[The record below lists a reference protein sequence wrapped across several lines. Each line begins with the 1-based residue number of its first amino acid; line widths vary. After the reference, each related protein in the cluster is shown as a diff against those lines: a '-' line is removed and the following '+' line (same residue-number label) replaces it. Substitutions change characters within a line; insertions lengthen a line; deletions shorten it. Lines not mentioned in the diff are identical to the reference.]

1 MLSTHGVFLLMLVI
15 GSNLLMMN
23 KMRNRLASFLLMM
36 LISAFSFYNVDAQ
49 EVNDS
54 VAPKKVRHRPKV
66 GVVLC
71 GGGAK
76 GFAEIPILKA
86 IDEAGVPVDYI
97 GGTSIGSIIGS
108 LYAVGYDPDVIEEM
122 VRKQDWNNV
131 IYDRIPL
138 KYLPIEQKI
147 NTRKYLATFPIT
159 NGKIKLKSS
168 MVDGVYVNMLL
179 SRLMLPADNTHDYR
193 KLPVPFYCIATDV
206 EHATQYEM
214 TKGDLSRSVRAS
226 MSIPFLFRPVSLDGK
241 LLIDGGMVNNFPV
254 RNMKERGVDII
265 IGVDLEDAT
274 IPASQIDNSLG
285 LLESLMNLSSLE
297 ESLYARSNCDIYIRP
312 NLHGRSMLSFNDFDS
327 IIQFGE
333 EAAKEFYPQFQ
344 KLASFLQDMEPY
356 EINRPHVQPVDT
368 LYIVDVQVE
377 GVSKN
382 HEAVVAREFGKDFPK
397 KMTVNEIEDVIVK
410 LRASGHYENM
420 WYDIEQTDK
429 GNVFKLHC
437 EEIAAMS
444 TAVAIHYDNNYGIGA
459 LVNFTVKNV
468 LERLNRATLSVDV
481 NIAENPYLKVNFYK
495 HHRDMFRFGVDFS
508 IYSLSLGQYTNKQ
521 LTNSYSI
528 QDNKLDIYALLVPN
542 LKNQIRIGAVGDL
555 VHMRDF
561 VGENSIT
568 GNYNFYSYLY
578 LNYFFDNLDA
588 VKYARRG
595 WRINML
601 AKMVFFKGITE
612 DITMA
617 GMDADG
623 IQGSFIGYFD
633 LLKNIPIGRKSALK
647 FELEGGMKL
656 GVAEVPLFYQFF
668 VGGQSKMRYF
678 DNILA
683 FTGLDF
689 TDRIVDHIAVNKIA
703 WQWNFYKS
711 LYSTLHVDYGF
722 MSDTYDSW
730 FNSNSFVMGFG
741 VSLGVDTMIGP
752 VEVSLMGSNI
762 NSGLTGFI
770 NVGFWF

>member
-1 MLSTHGVFLLMLVI
+1 MRLKLNFKVFALLMLI
-15 GSNLLMMN
+15 GL
-23 KMRNRLASFLLMM
+23 
-36 LISAFSFYNVDAQ
+36 FSVYDIEAQ
-49 EVNDS
+49 EITKDAKNT
-54 VAPKKVRHRPKV
+54 RHRPKV

-86 IDEAGVPVDYI
+86 IDEAGVPIDYI

-108 LYAVGYDPDVIEEM
+108 LYAVGYDPDVIEEL

-138 KYLPIEQKI
+138 SYMPIDKKI
-147 NTRKYLATFPIT
+147 NARRYLATFPIT
-159 NGKIKLKSS
+159 NGKIKVKSS

-179 SRLMLPADNTHDYR
+179 SRLMLPADNIHDYK
-193 KLPVPFYCIATDV
+193 KLPVPFFCIATDV

-214 TKGDLSRSVRAS
+214 TKGNLSRSVRAS

-297 ESLYARSNCDIYIRP
+297 ESLYARSNCDIYIKP
-312 NLHGRSMLSFNDFDS
+312 NLHGRSMLSFNEFDS

-344 KLASFLQDMEPY
+344 KLAGFLQEMEPY

-368 LYIVDVQVE
+368 LYITEIKVE
-377 GVSKN
+377 GVSTN
-382 HEAVVAREFGKDFPK
+382 HEDVVAREFGKDFPK
-397 KMTVNEIEDVIVK
+397 KMSLNDIEKTIVK
-410 LRASGHYENM
+410 LRASGYYENL
-420 WYDIEQTDK
+420 WYEIEQTDK
-429 GNVFKLHC
+429 GSVFKLHC
-437 EEIAAMS
+437 EEIADMS
-444 TAVAIHYDNNYGIGA
+444 TAVAVHYDNNYGIGA
-459 LVNFTVKNV
+459 LVNFTIKNV
-468 LERLNRATLSVDV
+468 LERVNRATLSFDL
-481 NIAENPYLKVNFYK
+481 NIAENPYLKVNFNK
-495 HHRDMFRFGVDFS
+495 HHRKMFHFGVDFS
-508 IYSLSLGQYTNKQ
+508 IYSLNIGQYTDKQ

-528 QDNKLDIYALLVPN
+528 QDNKLDIYTMLVPN
-542 LKNQIRIGAVGDL
+542 LKNQFRLGAAADL

-561 VGENSIT
+561 VGENSIPS
-568 GNYNFYSYLY
+568 NYNLYSYLY

-595 WRINML
+595 WRINMM
-601 AKMVFFKGITE
+601 AKMVFFKGVADDVTMSGMNTE
-612 DITMA
+612 A
-617 GMDADG
+617 
-623 IQGSFIGYFD
+623 IQNSFIGYVD
-633 LLKNIPIGRKSALK
+633 LLKNIPLGSKSALK

-656 GVAEVPLFYQFF
+656 GVAEAPLFYQFF
-668 VGGQSKMRYF
+668 VGGQSHMKYL

-689 TDRIVDHIAVNKIA
+689 TDRIIDHLAVNKIA

-711 LYSTLHVDYGF
+711 LYSTIHFDYGF

-730 FNSNSFVMGFG
+730 FEPSSLVLGYG
-741 VSLGVDTMIGP
+741 LSLGVDSMIGP
-752 VEVSLMGSNI
+752 IEVSFMGSNI
-762 NSGLTGFI
+762 NSGVTGFI
-770 NVGFWF
+770 NVGYWF

>member
-1 MLSTHGVFLLMLVI
+1 MRLKLNFKIFALLMLI
-15 GSNLLMMN
+15 GL
-23 KMRNRLASFLLMM
+23 
-36 LISAFSFYNVDAQ
+36 FSVYDIEAQ
-49 EVNDS
+49 EIQAEKN
-54 VAPKKVRHRPKV
+54 AKNKRHRPKV

-86 IDEAGVPVDYI
+86 LDEAGVPIDYI
-97 GGTSIGSIIGS
+97 GGTSIGSIISS
-108 LYAVGYDPDVIEEM
+108 LYAVGYDPDVIEEL

-138 KYLPIEQKI
+138 SYMPIDKKI
-147 NTRKYLATFPIT
+147 NSRKYLATFPIT
-159 NGKIKLKSS
+159 NGKIKVKSS

-179 SRLMLPADNTHDYR
+179 SRLMLPADNIHDYR
-193 KLPVPFYCIATDV
+193 KLPVPFFCIATDV

-214 TKGDLSRSVRAS
+214 TKGNLSRSVRAS

-312 NLHGRSMLSFNDFDS
+312 NLRGRSMLSFNDFDS

-333 EAAKEFYPQFQ
+333 EAAREFYPQFQ
-344 KLASFLQDMEPY
+344 KLAGFLQEMEPY

-368 LYIVDVQVE
+368 IYIVEVQVE
-377 GVSKN
+377 GVSDN
-382 HEAVVAREFGKDFPK
+382 HEDVVANEFGKDFPK
-397 KMTVNEIEDVIVK
+397 KMSLDDIEDVIVK
-410 LRASGHYENM
+410 LRASGYYENL

-429 GNVFKLHC
+429 GSVFKLHC
-437 EEIAAMS
+437 EEIADMS

-459 LVNFTVKNV
+459 LVNLTIKNV
-468 LERLNRATLSVDV
+468 LERINRATLSVDV
-481 NIAENPYLKVNFYK
+481 NIAENPYLKVNFNK
-495 HHRDMFRFGVDFS
+495 HHRKMFHFGVDLS
-508 IYSLSLGQYTNKQ
+508 IYSLNIGQYTDKK

-528 QDNKLDIYALLVPN
+528 QDNKLDIYTLLVPN
-542 LKNQIRIGAVGDL
+542 LKNQFRLGAAADL

-561 VGENSIT
+561 VGENSIES
-568 GNYNFYSYLY
+568 NYNFYSYAY

-588 VKYARRG
+588 VKYARHG
-595 WRINML
+595 WRINMM
-601 AKMVFFKGITE
+601 AKMVFFKGVA
-612 DITMA
+612 DDFTMS
-617 GMDADG
+617 GMNAEA
-623 IQGSFIGYFD
+623 IQSSFIGYAD
-633 LLKNIPIGRKSALK
+633 LLKIIPLGSKSALR

-656 GVAEVPLFYQFF
+656 GVAEAPLFYQFF
-668 VGGQSKMRYF
+668 VGGQSHMKYL
-678 DNILA
+678 DNILT

-689 TDRIVDHIAVNKIA
+689 TDRIIDHLAVNKIA

-711 LYSTLHVDYGF
+711 LYSTLHFDYGF

-730 FNSNSFVMGFG
+730 FQPDSFVFG
-741 VSLGVDTMIGP
+741 YGISLGVDTMIGP
-752 VEVSLMGSNI
+752 IEVSFMGSNI
-762 NSGLTGFI
+762 NSGMTGFI
-770 NVGFWF
+770 NVGYWF

>member
-1 MLSTHGVFLLMLVI
+1 MK
-15 GSNLLMMN
+15 MN
-23 KMRNRLASFLLMM
+23 GMRNRLASFLLMT
-36 LISAFSFYNVDAQ
+36 LIGIFSVYNVEAQ

-54 VAPKKVRHRPKV
+54 VAPKNVRHRPKV

-108 LYAVGYDPDVIEEM
+108 LYAVGYDPDVIEDL

-138 KYLPIEQKI
+138 KYLPIDQKI
-147 NTRKYLATFPIT
+147 NTRKYLATFPIS

-179 SRLMLPADNTHDYR
+179 SRLMLPADNIRDYR
-193 KLPVPFYCIATDV
+193 KLSVPFYCIATDV

-214 TKGDLSRSVRAS
+214 TKGNLSRSVRAS

-297 ESLYARSNCDIYIRP
+297 ESLYARSNCDIYIKP

-333 EAAKEFYPQFQ
+333 EAAREFYPQFQ
-344 KLASFLQDMEPY
+344 KLAGFLQEMEPY

-368 LYIVDVQVE
+368 LYIVAIQVE

-382 HEAVVAREFGKDFPK
+382 HEDVVAREFGKDFPK
-397 KMTVNEIEDVIVK
+397 YMTLNEIEDAIVK
-410 LRASGHYENM
+410 LRASGYYENM
-420 WYDIEQTDK
+420 WYNIEQTDK
-429 GNVFKLHC
+429 GSVFKLHC

-444 TAVAIHYDNNYGIGA
+444 TSVAIHYDNNYGIGA

-468 LERLNRATLSVDV
+468 LERLNRATLNVDV

-495 HHRDMFRFGVDFS
+495 HHRKLFRFGVDAS

-528 QDNKLDIYALLVPN
+528 QDNKLDVYALLVPN
-542 LKNQIRIGAVGDL
+542 LKNQLRLGAVADL

-568 GNYNFYSYLY
+568 GNYNLYSYLY
-578 LNYFFDNLDA
+578 FNYFFDNLDA

-612 DITMA
+612 DVTLA
-617 GMDADG
+617 GMNAED
-623 IQGSFIGYFD
+623 IQGSFIGYVD
-633 LLKNIPIGRKSALK
+633 LLKNIPLGSKSALK

-668 VGGQSKMRYF
+668 VGGQSKMNYF

-722 MSDTYDSW
+722 MSDVYDKW
-730 FNSNSFVMGFG
+730 FDSANFVMGCG

>member
-1 MLSTHGVFLLMLVI
+1 MRLKLNFKIFALLMLICLFSVYDI
-15 GSNLLMMN
+15 EAQDIQAENNAKN
-23 KMRNRLASFLLMM
+23 K
-36 LISAFSFYNVDAQ
+36 
-49 EVNDS
+49 
-54 VAPKKVRHRPKV
+54 RHRPKV

-86 IDEAGVPVDYI
+86 LDEAGVPIDYI
-97 GGTSIGSIIGS
+97 GGTSIGSIISS
-108 LYAVGYDPDVIEEM
+108 LYAVGYDPDVIEEL

-138 KYLPIEQKI
+138 SYMPIDKKI
-147 NTRKYLATFPIT
+147 NSRKYLATFPIT
-159 NGKIKLKSS
+159 NGKIKVKSS

-179 SRLMLPADNTHDYR
+179 SRLMLPADNIHDYR
-193 KLPVPFYCIATDV
+193 KLPVPFFCIATDV

-214 TKGDLSRSVRAS
+214 TKGNLSRSVRAS

-312 NLHGRSMLSFNDFDS
+312 NLRGRSMLSFNDFDS

-333 EAAKEFYPQFQ
+333 EAAREFYPQFQ
-344 KLASFLQDMEPY
+344 KLAGFLQEMEPY

-368 LYIVDVQVE
+368 IYIVEVQVE
-377 GVSKN
+377 GVSDN
-382 HEAVVAREFGKDFPK
+382 HEDVVANEFGKDFPK
-397 KMTVNEIEDVIVK
+397 KMSLDDIEDVIVK
-410 LRASGHYENM
+410 LRASGYYENL

-429 GNVFKLHC
+429 GSVFKLHC
-437 EEIAAMS
+437 EEIADMS

-459 LVNFTVKNV
+459 LVNLTIKNV
-468 LERLNRATLSVDV
+468 LERINRATLSVDV
-481 NIAENPYLKVNFYK
+481 NIAENPYLKVNFNK
-495 HHRDMFRFGVDFS
+495 HHRKMFHFGVDLS
-508 IYSLSLGQYTNKQ
+508 IYSLNIGQYTDKK

-528 QDNKLDIYALLVPN
+528 QDNKLDIYTLLVPN
-542 LKNQIRIGAVGDL
+542 LKNQFRLGAAADL

-561 VGENSIT
+561 VGENSIES
-568 GNYNFYSYLY
+568 NYNFYSYAY

-588 VKYARRG
+588 VKYARHG
-595 WRINML
+595 WRINMM
-601 AKMVFFKGITE
+601 AKMVFFKGVA
-612 DITMA
+612 DDFTMS
-617 GMDADG
+617 GMNAEA
-623 IQGSFIGYFD
+623 IQSSFIGYAD
-633 LLKNIPIGRKSALK
+633 LLKIIPLGSKSALR

-656 GVAEVPLFYQFF
+656 GVAEAPLFYQFF
-668 VGGQSKMRYF
+668 VGGQSHMKYL
-678 DNILA
+678 DNILT

-689 TDRIVDHIAVNKIA
+689 TDRIIDHLAVNKIA

-711 LYSTLHVDYGF
+711 LYSTLHFDYGF

-730 FNSNSFVMGFG
+730 FQPDSFVFG
-741 VSLGVDTMIGP
+741 YGISLGVDTMIGP
-752 VEVSLMGSNI
+752 IEVSFMGSNI
-762 NSGLTGFI
+762 NSGMTGFI
-770 NVGFWF
+770 NVGYWF

>member
-1 MLSTHGVFLLMLVI
+1 MRLKLDFKIFALLMLI
-15 GSNLLMMN
+15 GL
-23 KMRNRLASFLLMM
+23 
-36 LISAFSFYNVDAQ
+36 FSVYDIEAQ
-49 EVNDS
+49 EIQAEKN
-54 VAPKKVRHRPKV
+54 AKNKRHRPKV

-86 IDEAGVPVDYI
+86 LDEAGVPIDYI
-97 GGTSIGSIIGS
+97 GGTSIGSIISS
-108 LYAVGYDPDVIEEM
+108 LYAVGYDPDVIEEL

-138 KYLPIEQKI
+138 SYMPIDKKI
-147 NTRKYLATFPIT
+147 NSRKYLATFPIT
-159 NGKIKLKSS
+159 NGKIKVKSS

-179 SRLMLPADNTHDYR
+179 SRLMLPADNIHDYR
-193 KLPVPFYCIATDV
+193 KLPVPFFCIATDV

-214 TKGDLSRSVRAS
+214 TKGNLSRSVRAS

-312 NLHGRSMLSFNDFDS
+312 NLRGRSMLSFNDFDS

-333 EAAKEFYPQFQ
+333 EAAREFYPQFQ
-344 KLASFLQDMEPY
+344 KLAGFLQEMEPY

-368 LYIVDVQVE
+368 LYIVEVQVE
-377 GVSKN
+377 GVSDN
-382 HEAVVAREFGKDFPK
+382 HEDVVANEFGKDFPK
-397 KMTVNEIEDVIVK
+397 KMSLDDIEDVIVK
-410 LRASGHYENM
+410 LRASGYYENL

-429 GNVFKLHC
+429 GSVFKLHC
-437 EEIAAMS
+437 EEIADMS

-459 LVNFTVKNV
+459 LVNLTIKNV
-468 LERLNRATLSVDV
+468 LERINRATLSVDV
-481 NIAENPYLKVNFYK
+481 NIAENPYLKVNFNK
-495 HHRDMFRFGVDFS
+495 HHRKMFHFGVDLS
-508 IYSLSLGQYTNKQ
+508 IYSLNIGQYTDKK

-528 QDNKLDIYALLVPN
+528 QDNKLDIYTLLVPN
-542 LKNQIRIGAVGDL
+542 LKNQFRLGAAADL

-561 VGENSIT
+561 VGENSIES
-568 GNYNFYSYLY
+568 NYNFYSYAY

-588 VKYARRG
+588 VKYARHG
-595 WRINML
+595 WRINMM
-601 AKMVFFKGITE
+601 AKMVFFKGVA
-612 DITMA
+612 DDFTMS
-617 GMDADG
+617 GMNAEA
-623 IQGSFIGYFD
+623 IQSSFIGYAD
-633 LLKNIPIGRKSALK
+633 LLKIIPLGSKSALR

-656 GVAEVPLFYQFF
+656 GVAEAPLFYQFF
-668 VGGQSKMRYF
+668 VGGQSHMKYL
-678 DNILA
+678 DNILT

-689 TDRIVDHIAVNKIA
+689 TDRIIDHLAVNKIA

-711 LYSTLHVDYGF
+711 LYSTLHFDYGF

-730 FNSNSFVMGFG
+730 FQPDSFVFG
-741 VSLGVDTMIGP
+741 YGISLGVDTMIGP
-752 VEVSLMGSNI
+752 IEVSFMGSNI
-762 NSGLTGFI
+762 NSGMTGFI
-770 NVGFWF
+770 NVGYWF

>member
-1 MLSTHGVFLLMLVI
+1 MRIKLNIKIFALLML
-15 GSNLLMMN
+15 
-23 KMRNRLASFLLMM
+23 
-36 LISAFSFYNVDAQ
+36 ISLFSVYDIEAQ
-49 EVNDS
+49 EVKASEGAKN
-54 VAPKKVRHRPKV
+54 VRHRPKV

-131 IYDRIPL
+131 IYDRIPVS
-138 KYLPIEQKI
+138 YMPIDKKI
-147 NTRKYLATFPIT
+147 NARKYLATFPIT
-159 NGKIKLKSS
+159 NGKIKVKSS

-179 SRLMLPADNTHDYR
+179 SRLMLPADNIHDYK
-193 KLPVPFYCIATDV
+193 KLPVPFFCIATDV

-214 TKGDLSRSVRAS
+214 TKGNLSRSVRAS

-254 RNMKERGVDII
+254 RNMKERGMDII

-327 IIQFGE
+327 IICFGE
-333 EAAKEFYPQFQ
+333 EAARVFYPQFK
-344 KLASFLQDMEPY
+344 KLAEFLQEAEPY

-377 GVSKN
+377 GVSDN
-382 HEAVVAREFGKDFPK
+382 HKDVVAMEFGTGFPK
-397 KMTVNEIEDVIVK
+397 KMSLDKIEDVIIK
-410 LRASGHYENM
+410 LRASGYYENL
-420 WYDIEQTDK
+420 WYEVEQTDK
-429 GNVFKLHC
+429 GSVFKLHC
-437 EEIAAMS
+437 EEIADMS

-459 LVNFTVKNV
+459 LVNFTIKNV
-468 LERLNRATLSVDV
+468 LERINRATLSVDL
-481 NIAENPYLKVNFYK
+481 NIAENPYLKVNFNK
-495 HHRDMFRFGVDFS
+495 HHRKIFHFGANVS
-508 IYSLSLGQYTNKQ
+508 IYSLSIGQYTNKQ

-528 QDNKLDIYALLVPN
+528 QDNKLDLYTLLVPN
-542 LKNQIRIGAVGDL
+542 LENQIRFGAAADL

-561 VGENSIT
+561 VGDNSIQKD
-568 GNYNFYSYLY
+568 YNLYSYVY
-578 LNYFFDNLDA
+578 LNYFFDNMDA
-588 VKYARRG
+588 AKYARRG
-595 WRINML
+595 WRINMMG
-601 AKMVFFKGITE
+601 KMVFFKE
-612 DITMA
+612 DE
-617 GMDADG
+617 
-623 IQGSFIGYFD
+623 IQNAFIGYVD
-633 LLKNIPIGRKSALK
+633 MLKNIPIGSKSALK

-656 GVAEVPLFYQFF
+656 GNAEAPLFYQFF
-668 VGGQSKMRYF
+668 VGGQSHMKYL
-678 DNILA
+678 DNILT

-689 TDRIVDHIAVNKIA
+689 TDRIIDHIAMNKIA

-711 LYSTLHVDYGF
+711 LYSTVHFDYGYLN
-722 MSDTYDSW
+722 DTYETW
-730 FNSNSFVMGFG
+730 FYPESFVLGYG
-741 VSLGVDTMIGP
+741 LSLGVDTMIGP
-752 VEVSLMGSNI
+752 VEVTLMGSNI
-762 NSGLTGFI
+762 NKGVTGFI

>member
-1 MLSTHGVFLLMLVI
+1 MRLKLNFKIFALLMLI
-15 GSNLLMMN
+15 GL
-23 KMRNRLASFLLMM
+23 
-36 LISAFSFYNVDAQ
+36 FSVYDIEAQ
-49 EVNDS
+49 EIQAEKN
-54 VAPKKVRHRPKV
+54 AKNKRHRPKV

-86 IDEAGVPVDYI
+86 LDEAGVPIDYI
-97 GGTSIGSIIGS
+97 GGTSIGSIISS
-108 LYAVGYDPDVIEEM
+108 LYAVGYDPDVIEEL

-138 KYLPIEQKI
+138 SYMPIDKKI
-147 NTRKYLATFPIT
+147 NSRKYLATFPIT
-159 NGKIKLKSS
+159 NGKIKVKSS

-179 SRLMLPADNTHDYR
+179 SRLMLPADNIHDYR
-193 KLPVPFYCIATDV
+193 KLPVPFFCIATDV

-214 TKGDLSRSVRAS
+214 TKGNLSRSVRAS

-312 NLHGRSMLSFNDFDS
+312 NLRGRSMLSFNDFDS

-333 EAAKEFYPQFQ
+333 EAAREFYPQFQ
-344 KLASFLQDMEPY
+344 KLAGFLQEMEPY

-368 LYIVDVQVE
+368 LYIVEVQVE
-377 GVSKN
+377 GVSDN
-382 HEAVVAREFGKDFPK
+382 HEDVVANEFGKDFPK
-397 KMTVNEIEDVIVK
+397 KMSLDDIEDVIVK
-410 LRASGHYENM
+410 LRASGYYENL

-429 GNVFKLHC
+429 GSVFKLHC
-437 EEIAAMS
+437 EEIADMS

-459 LVNFTVKNV
+459 LVNLTIKNV
-468 LERLNRATLSVDV
+468 LERINRATLSVDV
-481 NIAENPYLKVNFYK
+481 NIAENPYLKVNFNK
-495 HHRDMFRFGVDFS
+495 HHRKMFHFGVDLS
-508 IYSLSLGQYTNKQ
+508 IYSLNIGQYTDKK

-528 QDNKLDIYALLVPN
+528 QDNKLDIYTLLVPN
-542 LKNQIRIGAVGDL
+542 LKNQFRLGAAADL

-561 VGENSIT
+561 VGENSIES
-568 GNYNFYSYLY
+568 NYNFYSYAY

-588 VKYARRG
+588 VKYARHG
-595 WRINML
+595 WRINMI
-601 AKMVFFKGITE
+601 AKMVFFKGVA
-612 DITMA
+612 DDFTMS
-617 GMDADG
+617 GMNAEA
-623 IQGSFIGYFD
+623 IQSSFIGYAD
-633 LLKNIPIGRKSALK
+633 LLKIIPLGSKSALR

-656 GVAEVPLFYQFF
+656 GVAEAPLFYQFF
-668 VGGQSKMRYF
+668 VGGQSHMKYL
-678 DNILA
+678 DNILT

-689 TDRIVDHIAVNKIA
+689 TDRIIDHLAVNKIA

-711 LYSTLHVDYGF
+711 LYSTLHFDYGF

-730 FNSNSFVMGFG
+730 FQPDSFVFG
-741 VSLGVDTMIGP
+741 YGISLGVDTMIGP
-752 VEVSLMGSNI
+752 IEVSFMGSNI
-762 NSGLTGFI
+762 NSGMTGFI
-770 NVGFWF
+770 NVGYWF